1 MTRTPPTPPENL
13 SRATRALRRAAE
25 IGLPCAAVAVLW
37 LLALSNGLAGEF
49 FYDEAVYANLADH
62 PFRSDYYSDPVF
74 FRHPPLVYL
83 LYAAVKPSLPGVAPE
98 IAYRVTSL
106 VAVSSG
112 LFLFW
117 RALRG
122 TVPSLLLCSAAM
134 LALASSSLFV
144 RYSLSATMYPFVFCF
159 LAWVLDAMVARRRR
173 QEHVAFSLLLWTHY
187 WGLVMLAL
195 HLLGRRVHAA
205 PWATSLR
212 EYRPVLIALLPI
224 ALLTAAGLVYH
235 GSRLD
240 PRHLPGGWT
249 ALAFYV
255 PLPVWAGLLYLTVR
269 ALRRAGCANDSTT
282 VTFAFVNV
290 YAFIVLAAVAPPS
303 ERYLYAFMPL
313 FLVAG
318 LHGLERMAAA
328 IRSVRARRVAMVTAI
343 PLFLFPSHLCADSE
357 SGLFADATADNN
369 RFQGWREVVDLCH
382 DERVLTNNT
391 RSYGYYL
398 ADREGAR
405 LRLSDL
411 DVEGRL
417 RLFKSAVDIVEKA
430 SLQRPGCIAVDRH
443 ELLEE
448 VERLI
453 HERLDGCVVAPT
465 RRTLVYRCR
474 WPGAPR

>member
-1 MTRTPPTPPENL
+1 MSQTPPPHEDLP
-13 SRATRALRRAAE
+13 RATRALERAAE
-25 IGLPCAAVAVLW
+25 IGVPCAAVAVLW
-37 LLALSNGLAGEF
+37 FLALSNGVAGEF

-62 PFRSDYYSDPVF
+62 PFRSDYYSDPIF

-83 LYAAVKPSLPGVAPE
+83 LYGSVGRLLPGVAPE

-106 VAVSSG
+106 VAVSAG
-112 LFLFW
+112 IFLCW

-122 TVPSLLLCSAAM
+122 TVRSLLLRSASM
-134 LALASSSLFV
+134 LALVSSSLFI

-159 LAWVLDAMVARRRR
+159 LAWVLDAMVAGRRR
-173 QEHVAFSLLLWTHY
+173 QENVALSLLIWTHY

-195 HLLGRRVHAA
+195 HLVGRRVRGV
-205 PWATSLR
+205 PWGASLR
-212 EYRPVLIALLPI
+212 KYRTVLIAFVPI

-240 PRHLPGGWT
+240 PRHLTGGWT

-255 PLPVWAGLLYLTVR
+255 PLPVWAGVLYLTVR
-269 ALRRAGCANDSTT
+269 ALRRAGRANDPAA
-282 VTFAFVNV
+282 VTFALANT

-313 FLVAG
+313 FFVAG

-328 IRSVRARRVAMVTAI
+328 IGSGWARRAAMVTLI
-343 PLFLFPSHLCADSE
+343 PLFLVPSHLCADSE
-357 SGLFADATADNN
+357 SWLFEDASADNN

-398 ADREGAR
+398 ARREGAR

-417 RLFKSAVDIVEKA
+417 RLFKGVVDVVEKA
-430 SLQRPGCIAVDRH
+430 SVQRPGCIAVDRH
-443 ELLEE
+443 ERLAE
-448 VERLI
+448 VTRLI
-453 HERLDGCVVAPT
+453 DERLDCVVAPT

-474 WPGAPR
+474 WPDAPR